1 MRRYQPIWYLITV
14 ISGLFVA
21 SAVKAED
28 DAKPHP
34 HYLLSI
40 NFAPAACVLYPE
52 RRKLRQCQ
60 EGYALIVHGLWKEK
74 PVVTTKTEPCTE
86 KAPELSPVQQ
96 SVLEKIMPDEE
107 MRNKAWQSYGA
118 CTGLSAQEYFRVVM
132 SYANKLKLPEL
143 FSEASATDREFDQEF
158 LAQEVQRI
166 NNNLPEKGFYFRCQT
181 QQDKT
186 FLTEV
191 RVCYDKLG
199 QFADCK
205 TFKPNCPNT
214 ITLRA
219 LK

>member
-1 MRRYQPIWYLITV
+1 MRRYQPIWYFMLV
-14 ISGLFVA
+14 MAGLVLSPSVWADDEA
-21 SAVKAED
+21 S
-28 DAKPHP
+28 PRP
-34 HYLLSI
+34 HYLLSL
-40 NFAPAACVLYPE
+40 NFAPAACVLHPE

-74 PVVTTKTEPCTE
+74 AVVKTEPCTE
-86 KAPELSPVQQ
+86 KAPELSPIQQ

-132 SYANKLKLPEL
+132 SYANKLKVPEV
-143 FSEASATDREFDQEF
+143 FTEASATDRDFDQDF
-158 LAQEVQRI
+158 LSQEVQKL
-166 NNNLPEKGFYFRCQT
+166 NSSLPDKGFFFRCQT

-199 QFADCK
+199 QFAPCK
-205 TFKPNCPNT
+205 TFKPNCPNV

-219 LK
+219 VK

>member
-1 MRRYQPIWYLITV
+1 MSRCQPILPLMFMMTALVLPSVVW
-14 ISGLFVA
+14 S
-21 SAVKAED
+21 D
-28 DAKPHP
+28 DDTLRP

-40 NFAPAACVLYPE
+40 NFAPAACVLHPE

-74 PVVTTKTEPCTE
+74 AVTKEEPCSE
-86 KAPELSPVQQ
+86 KPPELSPIQQ

-132 SYANKLKLPEL
+132 SYANKLKVPEL
-143 FSEASATDREFDQEF
+143 FTESSPSDREFEQDF
-158 LAQEVQRI
+158 LSQEVQKL
-166 NNNLPEKGFYFRCQT
+166 NTNLPEKGFYFRCQT

-199 QFADCK
+199 QFAACK

-219 LK
+219 IK